1 MTRAALVMRSSSCR
15 SSGCEERGRDVDDM
29 VGAEFAIGRCG
40 YTRRVCWR
48 GGIFFCFLQQRH
60 ALMVMR
66 VAQASSN
73 VACGIRLSQAGSWRV
88 GALFCRPGD
97 YTLATT
103 R

>member
-1 MTRAALVMRSSSCR
+1 
-15 SSGCEERGRDVDDM
+15 M
-29 VGAEFAIGRCG
+29 VAF
-40 YTRRVCWR
+40 
-48 GGIFFCFLQQRH
+48 FFCFLQQRH